1 VKKLTPTM
9 VRALDLIAFAIN
21 RLQFRS
27 SRLPELTPEG
37 HGYNR
42 ARTARGLME
51 RGLIERVSTSK
62 VEGGFY
68 TLTEGGQKYVKEHG
82 LGKKG
87 T

>member
-37 HGYNR
+37 HG
-42 ARTARGLME
+42 
-51 RGLIERVSTSK
+51 
-62 VEGGFY
+62 
-68 TLTEGGQKYVKEHG
+68 